1 MSDKTDDDKTD
12 DKADDKAD
20 DKDDDEESITS
31 EEQVAIS
38 QIQKVSFVKEV
49 KEVNEVNECV
59 VKERAIEQAK
69 KIISNPFN
77 FWSIFGF
84 NPANL
89 LVGAVANTRQEAPFQ
104 LQRRLGMEKIVTISN
119 ISGKTAYVILTPS
132 KIKTIES
139 VGIGAKD
146 VSFNISFTDEGEFLP
161 QQIPILHNTSSEY
174 DLDNSQFYYTLFLHI
189 DNKWLQTWTNRKIN
203 GRKYNINILERHVTL
218 ATKVGTLPEI

>member
-1 MSDKTDDDKTD
+1 MSNLKDDKL
-12 DKADDKAD
+12 
-20 DKDDDEESITS
+20 DDESDDLITS
-31 EEQVAIS
+31 EEQVAID
-38 QIQKVSFVKEV
+38 QITKVSFVKEV
-49 KEVNEVNECV
+49 KEVNQCI

-77 FWSIFGF
+77 FWSIFNF
-84 NPANL
+84 NPAD
-89 LVGAVANTRQEAPFQ
+89 LVGAVANTRQEAPFE
-104 LQRRLGMEKIVTISN
+104 LQRRVGLNKVVTINN

-146 VSFNISFTDEGEFLP
+146 VSFNISFTDEGEYLP

-189 DNKWLQTWTNRKIN
+189 DNKWLLTWTNRKIN

-218 ATKVGTLPEI
+218 ATKVGTLPEL

>member
-1 MSDKTDDDKTD
+1 MSDLNDDKLD
-12 DKADDKAD
+12 NESVD
-20 DKDDDEESITS
+20 ESITS
-31 EEQVAIS
+31 EEQVAIDK
-38 QIQKVSFVKEV
+38 IQKVSFVKECV
-49 KEVNEVNECV
+49 VNECV

-77 FWSIFGF
+77 IWSIFGF

-89 LVGAVANTRQEAPFQ
+89 VVGAAANTRQEAPFQ
-104 LQRRLGMEKIVTISN
+104 LQRRLGMDKVVTINN
-119 ISGKTAYVILTPS
+119 ISGKTAYIILTPS

-218 ATKVGTLPEI
+218 ATKVGKLTEI

>member
-1 MSDKTDDDKTD
+1 MSDK
-12 DKADDKAD
+12 ADN
-20 DKDDDEESITS
+20 KDDDESVDESITS
-31 EEQVAIS
+31 EEQVAIDK
-38 QIQKVSFVKEV
+38 IQKVSFVKECVV
-49 KEVNEVNECV
+49 KEVNESV
-59 VKERAIEQAK
+59 VVERAIEQAK
-69 KIISNPFN
+69 QIISNPFN
-77 FWSIFGF
+77 IWSIFGF

-89 LVGAVANTRQEAPFQ
+89 VVGAAANTRQEAPFQ
-104 LQRRLGMEKIVTISN
+104 LQRRLGMDKVVTINN

-218 ATKVGTLPEI
+218 ATKVGKLTEI

>member
-1 MSDKTDDDKTD
+1 MSNLKDDKL
-12 DKADDKAD
+12 
-20 DKDDDEESITS
+20 DDESDDLITS
-31 EEQVAIS
+31 EEQVAID
-38 QIQKVSFVKEV
+38 QITKVSFVKEV
-49 KEVNEVNECV
+49 KEVNQCI

-77 FWSIFGF
+77 FWSIFNF
-84 NPANL
+84 NPAD
-89 LVGAVANTRQEAPFQ
+89 LVGAVANTRQEAPFE
-104 LQRRLGMEKIVTISN
+104 LQRRVGLNKVVTINN

-146 VSFNISFTDEGEFLP
+146 VSFNISFTDEGEYLP

-189 DNKWLQTWTNRKIN
+189 DNKWLLTWTNRKIN

>member
-1 MSDKTDDDKTD
+1 MSDLKDDKL
-12 DKADDKAD
+12 
-20 DKDDDEESITS
+20 DDESDDLITS
-31 EEQVAIS
+31 EEQVAIDK
-38 QIQKVSFVKEV
+38 IQKVSFVKEV
-49 KEVNEVNECV
+49 KEVNECV

-77 FWSIFGF
+77 FWSIFNF
-84 NPANL
+84 NPAD
-89 LVGAVANTRQEAPFQ
+89 LVGAVANTRQEAPFE
-104 LQRRLGMEKIVTISN
+104 LQRRVGLNKVVTISN

-146 VSFNISFTDEGEFLP
+146 VSFNISFTDEGEYLP

>member
-1 MSDKTDDDKTD
+1 MSDLKDDKL
-12 DKADDKAD
+12 
-20 DKDDDEESITS
+20 DDESDDLITS
-31 EEQVAIS
+31 EEQVAIDK
-38 QIQKVSFVKEV
+38 IQKVSFVKEV
-49 KEVNEVNECV
+49 KEVNECV

-77 FWSIFGF
+77 FWSIFNF
-84 NPANL
+84 NPAD
-89 LVGAVANTRQEAPFQ
+89 LVGAVANTRQEAPFE
-104 LQRRLGMEKIVTISN
+104 LQRRVGLNKVVTISN

-146 VSFNISFTDEGEFLP
+146 VSFNISFTDEGEYLP

-189 DNKWLQTWTNRKIN
+189 DNKWLLTWTNRKIN

>member
-1 MSDKTDDDKTD
+1 MSDLN
-12 DKADDKAD
+12 ADN
-20 DKDDDEESITS
+20 KDDNEEIDESITS
-31 EEQVAIS
+31 EEQVAIDK
-38 QIQKVSFVKEV
+38 IQKVSFVKECVV
-49 KEVNEVNECV
+49 KECVVNECV

-69 KIISNPFN
+69 QIISNPFN
-77 FWSIFGF
+77 IWSIFGF
-84 NPANL
+84 SPANL
-89 LVGAVANTRQEAPFQ
+89 LVGAGANTRQEAPFQ
-104 LQRRLGMEKIVTISN
+104 LQRRLGMEKVVTISN

-218 ATKVGTLPEI
+218 ATKVGKLTEI

>member
-1 MSDKTDDDKTD
+1 MSEL
-12 DKADDKAD
+12 
-20 DKDDDEESITS
+20 KDDNKDDNEEIDESITS
-31 EEQVAIS
+31 EEQVAIDK
-38 QIQKVSFVKEV
+38 IQKVSFVK
-49 KEVNEVNECV
+49 EVNECV

-69 KIISNPFN
+69 QIISNPFN
-77 FWSIFGF
+77 IWSIFGF

-89 LVGAVANTRQEAPFQ
+89 VVGAAANTRQEAPFQ
-104 LQRRLGMEKIVTISN
+104 LQRRLGMDKVVTINN

-218 ATKVGTLPEI
+218 ATKVGKLTEI

>member
-1 MSDKTDDDKTD
+1 MSDK
-12 DKADDKAD
+12 ADNND
-20 DKDDDEESITS
+20 DDDEIDESITS
-31 EEQVAIS
+31 EEQVAIDK
-38 QIQKVSFVKEV
+38 IQKVSFVKECV
-49 KEVNEVNECV
+49 VNECV

-77 FWSIFGF
+77 FWSIFNF
-84 NPANL
+84 NPAD
-89 LVGAVANTRQEAPFQ
+89 LVGAVANTRQEAPFE
-104 LQRRLGMEKIVTISN
+104 LQRRVGLNKVVTISN

-146 VSFNISFTDEGEFLP
+146 VSFNISFTDEGEYLP

-189 DNKWLQTWTNRKIN
+189 DNKWLLTWTNRKIN

>member
-1 MSDKTDDDKTD
+1 MSELN
-12 DKADDKAD
+12 ADN
-20 DKDDDEESITS
+20 KDDESVDESITS

-38 QIQKVSFVKEV
+38 QIQKVSFVKECV
-49 KEVNEVNECV
+49 NKEDKKV
-59 VKERAIEQAK
+59 VK
-69 KIISNPFN
+69 PFN
-77 FWSIFGF
+77 FWSIFNF
-84 NPANL
+84 NPAD
-89 LVGAVANTRQEAPFQ
+89 LVGAVANTRQEAPFE
-104 LQRRLGMEKIVTISN
+104 LQRRVGLNKVVTINN

>member
-1 MSDKTDDDKTD
+1 MSDL
-12 DKADDKAD
+12 
-20 DKDDDEESITS
+20 KDDNNDDESVDESITS
-31 EEQVAIS
+31 EEQVAIDK
-38 QIQKVSFVKEV
+38 IQKVSFVKE
-49 KEVNEVNECV
+49 CV
-59 VKERAIEQAK
+59 VKECVINESVVIEHAIEQAK
-69 KIISNPFN
+69 QIISNPFN
-77 FWSIFGF
+77 IWSIFGF

-89 LVGAVANTRQEAPFQ
+89 VVGAAVNTRQEAPFQ

-218 ATKVGTLPEI
+218 ATKVGKLTEI

>member
-1 MSDKTDDDKTD
+1 MSDLNADNNDDD
-12 DKADDKAD
+12 
-20 DKDDDEESITS
+20 ESITS
-31 EEQVAIS
+31 EEQVAIDK
-38 QIQKVSFVKEV
+38 IQKVSFVNECVV
-49 KEVNEVNECV
+49 KEVNECV

-77 FWSIFGF
+77 IWSIFGF
-84 NPANL
+84 SPANL
-89 LVGAVANTRQEAPFQ
+89 VVAANTRQEAPFE
-104 LQRRLGMEKIVTISN
+104 LQRRVGLNKVVTISN

-218 ATKVGTLPEI
+218 ATKVGKLTEI

>member
-1 MSDKTDDDKTD
+1 MSDLRDDKL
-12 DKADDKAD
+12 
-20 DKDDDEESITS
+20 DDESDDLITS
-31 EEQVAIS
+31 EEQVAIDK
-38 QIQKVSFVKEV
+38 IQKVSFVKEV
-49 KEVNEVNECV
+49 KEVNECV

-77 FWSIFGF
+77 FWSIFNF
-84 NPANL
+84 NPAD
-89 LVGAVANTRQEAPFQ
+89 LVGAVANTRQEAPFE
-104 LQRRLGMEKIVTISN
+104 LQRRVGLNKVVTINN

-146 VSFNISFTDEGEFLP
+146 VSFNISFTDEGEYLP
-161 QQIPILHNTSSEY
+161 QQIPILHSTSSEY

-189 DNKWLQTWTNRKIN
+189 DNKWLLTWTNRKIN

>member
-1 MSDKTDDDKTD
+1 MS
-12 DKADDKAD
+12 DKADDLND
-20 DKDDDEESITS
+20 DKLDDESVDESITS
-31 EEQVAIS
+31 EEQVAIDK
-38 QIQKVSFVKEV
+38 IQKVSFVKECVIKEV
-49 KEVNEVNECV
+49 KEVNECI

-77 FWSIFGF
+77 IWSIFGF
-84 NPANL
+84 SPANL
-89 LVGAVANTRQEAPFQ
+89 LVGANTRQEAPFE
-104 LQRRLGMEKIVTISN
+104 LQRRVGLNKVVTINN

-218 ATKVGTLPEI
+218 ATKVGKLTEI

>member
-1 MSDKTDDDKTD
+1 MD
-12 DKADDKAD
+12 
-20 DKDDDEESITS
+20 ESITS
-31 EEQVAIS
+31 EEQVAIDK
-38 QIQKVSFVKEV
+38 IQKVSF
-49 KEVNEVNECV
+49 VNECV
-59 VKERAIEQAK
+59 VKEVNESVVIEHAIEQAK
-69 KIISNPFN
+69 QIISNPFN
-77 FWSIFGF
+77 IWSIFGF

-89 LVGAVANTRQEAPFQ
+89 VVGAAAANTRQEAPFQ
-104 LQRRLGMEKIVTISN
+104 LQRRLGMEKVVTISN

-218 ATKVGTLPEI
+218 ATKVGKLTEI

>member
-1 MSDKTDDDKTD
+1 MSDL
-12 DKADDKAD
+12 
-20 DKDDDEESITS
+20 KDDNKGDESDDLITS

-38 QIQKVSFVKEV
+38 QIQKVSFVKECV
-49 KEVNEVNECV
+49 NKEDKKV
-59 VKERAIEQAK
+59 VK
-69 KIISNPFN
+69 PFN
-77 FWSIFGF
+77 FWSIFNF
-84 NPANL
+84 NPAD
-89 LVGAVANTRQEAPFQ
+89 LVAAVVGDVTNTRQEAPFQ
-104 LQRRLGMEKIVTISN
+104 IQRRLGMDKVVTINN

-218 ATKVGTLPEI
+218 ATKVGKLTEI

>member
-1 MSDKTDDDKTD
+1 MSDK
-12 DKADDKAD
+12 ADNND
-20 DKDDDEESITS
+20 DDDEIDESITS
-31 EEQVAIS
+31 EEQVAIDK
-38 QIQKVSFVKEV
+38 IQKVSFVKECVV
-49 KEVNEVNECV
+49 KECVVKECV

-77 FWSIFGF
+77 IWSIFGF
-84 NPANL
+84 SPANL
-89 LVGAVANTRQEAPFQ
+89 LVGAGANTRQEAPFQ
-104 LQRRLGMEKIVTISN
+104 LQRRLGMDKVVTISN

-218 ATKVGTLPEI
+218 ATKVGKLTEI